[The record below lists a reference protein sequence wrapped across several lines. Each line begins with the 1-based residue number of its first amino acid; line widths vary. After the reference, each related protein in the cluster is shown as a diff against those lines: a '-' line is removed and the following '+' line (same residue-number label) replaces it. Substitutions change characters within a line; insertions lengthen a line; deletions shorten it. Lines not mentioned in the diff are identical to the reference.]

1 MAQTTAQIRNQAAQ
15 KLGLLGTGQT
25 LQSNISSDLDQAYL
39 EVYGMIESKGLAS
52 WGTST
57 TAVPDSMVEPIV
69 AWVAGIRAT
78 RYAVDAARH
87 QRIMLEYEGNP
98 LTGNA
103 SAEDRLRAL
112 QANAV
117 SPQAKIQ
124 NF

>member
-25 LQSNISSDLDQAYL
+25 LQSAQSADLDQAYL
-39 EVYGMIESKGLAS
+39 EVYAVLQSKNLAN
-52 WGTST
+52 WGIST
-57 TAVPDSMVEPIV
+57 TDVPNELVEPIV

-78 RYAVDAARH
+78 RYAVPTERF

-98 LTGNA
+98 VTGHP
-103 SAEDRLRAL
+103 SAEDRIREIL
-112 QANAV
+112 
-117 SPQAKIQ
+117 SPPKIGPVKIN